1 MPPQCRRNAA
11 NAAMP
16 AMPPWPS
23 HPHATPMNGPT
34 LSHARSH
41 VVRLPRSNL
50 DEIVPCGDGFNFR
63 VQALVDSAGNEM
75 SVPMGDGSK
84 AKPLKCEWSTQK
96 DGKML
101 IGSTGKE
108 RTDDDGKV
116 VHEGEMWIKSFDPK
130 TSPWSTTTGG
140 RSGALRKA
148 AVCPHGAGYMIHE
161 GARCTDVQKWFFC
174 RASCRASRTTRSR
187 TAPSSIWPPWS
198 HWRRLTHALGRWGVG
213 ALGRL
218 LCI

>member
-1 MPPQCRRNAA
+1 
-11 NAAMP
+11 
-16 AMPPWPS
+16 
-23 HPHATPMNGPT
+23 MNGPT

-108 RTDDDGKV
+108 RTDDDGNV

-130 TSPWSTTTGG
+130 TL
-140 RSGALRKA
+140 AME
-148 AVCPHGAGYMIHE
+148 HH
-161 GARCTDVQKWFFC
+161 D
-174 RASCRASRTTRSR
+174 
-187 TAPSSIWPPWS
+187 
-198 HWRRLTHALGRWGVG
+198 WRP
-213 ALGRL
+213 
-218 LCI
+218 I

>member
-1 MPPQCRRNAA
+1 
-11 NAAMP
+11 
-16 AMPPWPS
+16 
-23 HPHATPMNGPT
+23 MNGPT

-108 RTDDDGKV
+108 RTDDDGNV
-116 VHEGEMWIKSFDPK
+116 VHEGEMCAPPAARPLDA
-130 TSPWSTTTGG
+130 SPQ
-140 RSGALRKA
+140 RA
-148 AVCPHGAGYMIHE
+148 AI
-161 GARCTDVQKWFFC
+161 ARRPQ
-174 RASCRASRTTRSR
+174 RAA
-187 TAPSSIWPPWS
+187 TARVARMRGLMA
-198 HWRRLTHALGRWGVG
+198 WRDGLA
-213 ALGRL
+213 
-218 LCI
+218 